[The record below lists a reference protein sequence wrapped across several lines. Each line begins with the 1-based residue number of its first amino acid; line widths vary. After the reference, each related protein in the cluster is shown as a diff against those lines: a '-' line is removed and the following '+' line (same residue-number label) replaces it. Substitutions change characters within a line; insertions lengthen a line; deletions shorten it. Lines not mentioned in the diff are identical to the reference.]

1 MTYQLN
7 FSALLPFWPEL
18 LAGLWVTIELTV
30 MATLGGI
37 AIGICGAAL
46 RSGKPTLL
54 SRLWGIYVELIRN
67 TPFVV
72 QLVLHR
78 FRFAESGLE
87 THRWAGRAVGDAD

>member
-37 AIGICGAAL
+37 A
-46 RSGKPTLL
+46 
-54 SRLWGIYVELIRN
+54 
-67 TPFVV
+67 
-72 QLVLHR
+72 
-78 FRFAESGLE
+78 
-87 THRWAGRAVGDAD
+87 